1 MITRLLPFTCLLAG
15 LAATPAA
22 AQTAEPDRTPE
33 DTIAIT
39 AQEAGQAAHFM
50 VSAAHPLAAQV
61 GYEVLQ
67 AGGTAADAAIAVQLV
82 LNLVEPQSSGLG
94 GGAFVLYYD
103 AATDR
108 LTTYDARETAPLAAG
123 GDLFLDAAGEPMGF
137 WDAVVGGRSVGT
149 PGTPRLLEVLHEN
162 HGRTPWAELFQP
174 AIALAED
181 GFTVGQRLA
190 GTLTGARGEALAL
203 SPTAA
208 GYFFPAGQA
217 LAAGDL
223 VRNTAF
229 AETLRTLADGGANAF
244 YYGPLAEAIVETVT
258 SHPTNPGLLA
268 LDDLRAY
275 EVVERPAVCL
285 PYRGYEVCGMGPPSS
300 GGLTVGQMLGLLE
313 HFDMAALGP
322 NDPDAWHL
330 FAEAGALA
338 FADRN
343 RYMAD
348 ADFVNMPGGLLDPA
362 YLTVRAQAID
372 PDTALPRPVAPGNPP
387 WREAAL
393 WADDASQERP
403 GTSHIAI
410 IDAEGNALSM
420 TTTIESAFG
429 STLMVGGFL
438 LNNELTDFSFQPEE
452 DGRPV
457 ANRVEPGK
465 RPRSSMAPT
474 IVFDADGGV
483 RLVIGSPGGSR
494 IIAYVA
500 RVIVSVLDWGY
511 DVQTAISQPNAADRN
526 GATDLEEGTE
536 ITALAPLLEARG
548 HDVSIRDLNS
558 GLHGI
563 EVLPDGTLRGGAD
576 PRREGTVHGD

>member
-1 MITRLLPFTCLLAG
+1 MRLLPLACLLGG
-15 LAATPAA
+15 LAASTAS

-39 AQEAGQAAHFM
+39 AQQAGQAAHFM
-50 VSAAHPLAAQV
+50 VAAANPLAVEA
-61 GYEVLQ
+61 GFSVLE

-103 AATDR
+103 AASGR

-123 GDLFLDAAGEPMGF
+123 GDLFLDAAGEPLGF

-149 PGTPRLLEVLHEN
+149 PGTPRLLEVLHAN
-162 HGRTPWAELFQP
+162 HGRTPWADLFQP

-181 GFTVGQRLA
+181 GFPVGMRLA
-190 GTLTGARGEALAL
+190 GTLAGARGAALAQ
-203 SPTAA
+203 SATAA
-208 GYFFPAGQA
+208 DYFFPGGAA
-217 LAAGDL
+217 LAAGDR
-223 VRNTAF
+223 VQNPAF
-229 AETLRTLADGGANAF
+229 AETLRALAADGADAF
-244 YYGPLAEAIVETVT
+244 YAGPLAEAIVAAVT

-268 LDDLRAY
+268 LDDLAAY
-275 EVVERPAVCL
+275 QVIERPAVCL
-285 PYRGYEVCGMGPPSS
+285 PYRAYEVCGMGPPSS

-313 HFDMAALGP
+313 HFDMASLGP
-322 NDPDAWHL
+322 SDADAWHL

-348 ADFVNMPGGLLDPA
+348 ADFVRMPQGLLDPA
-362 YLTVRAQAID
+362 YLTIRAQAID
-372 PDTALPRPVAPGNPP
+372 LDATLPRPVAPGNPP
-387 WREAAL
+387 WREAAA
-393 WADDASQERP
+393 WSDDASQERP

-410 IDAEGNALSM
+410 IDGEGNALSM

-438 LNNELTDFSFQPEE
+438 LNNELTDFSFSPEV

-483 RLVIGSPGGSR
+483 RLVVGSPGGSR

-500 RVIVSVLDWGY
+500 RVVVSVLDWGF
-511 DVQTAISQPNAADRN
+511 DIQTAISQPNVADRN
-526 GATDLEEGTE
+526 GAIDLEDATE
-536 ITALAPLLEARG
+536 ITALAPALEARG
-548 HDVSIRDLNS
+548 HEVSLRDLNS